1 MKKKLL
7 LPTILLTHIFLSTAC
22 VQKQPIHENSLPHNL
37 SNIETSTYNSNLPQ
51 TTLQESNQEEVNTN
65 NYHSTTVSAAEGM
78 SYNLPTIQGNMITI
92 IENGN
97 VGFDFPQYRGKV
109 VIFEI
114 FGKDCEYCVEEMPTI
129 NRIKN
134 EFSDQVEVIAIQ
146 GQDRM
151 SSSVASAILR
161 RHNIHY
167 PVIEGD
173 DAKDILR
180 FLADTYAWRGILPY
194 ILLIKDGTT
203 EYTFPDGGV
212 GYQELK
218 ESIETLL

>member
-1 MKKKLL
+1 MKNKLIV
-7 LPTILLTHIFLSTAC
+7 PTILLSYMLLCTAC
-22 VQKQPIHENSLPHNL
+22 AQKQSQKYSIENISQISNS
-37 SNIETSTYNSNLPQ
+37 SNISPTYDAPVA
-51 TTLQESNQEEVNTN
+51 TTPTVTTTN
-65 NYHSTTVSAAEGM
+65 NYNHAPTPTTIDGI
-78 SYNLPTIQGNMITI
+78 NHQLPTLQGDTITI

-97 VGFDFPQYRGKV
+97 VGFDFPQYKGKI

-114 FGKDCEYCVEEMPTI
+114 FGKDCEYCVEEMPII
-129 NRIKN
+129 NKIKR
-134 EFSDQVEVIAIQ
+134 EFPNRVKIVAIQ

-151 SSSVASAILR
+151 SPSIAANILHQ
-161 RHNIHY
+161 HNIHY
-167 PVIEGD
+167 PIIEGD

-212 GYQELK
+212 GYQELR
-218 ESIETLL
+218 ESIESLL

>member
-7 LPTILLTHIFLSTAC
+7 IPTILLTHMLLSTAC
-22 VQKQPIHENSLPHNL
+22 V
-37 SNIETSTYNSNLPQ
+37 ST
-51 TTLQESNQEEVNTN
+51 
-65 NYHSTTVSAAEGM
+65 HSTNTHNVSSNPATINPATVETTTTYTQDPIITQVTSVNNNHTPSPSTDAGIAHQ
-78 SYNLPTIQGNMITI
+78 LPTIQGNSITI

-97 VGFDFPQYRGKV
+97 VGFDFPQYRGKI

-114 FGKDCEYCVEEMPTI
+114 FGKDCEYCAEEMPII

-134 EFSDQVEVIAIQ
+134 EFSSDVVVVAIQ
-146 GQDRM
+146 AQDRM
-151 SSSVASAILR
+151 SPSIASNILR
-161 RHNIHY
+161 QHHINY

-180 FLADTYAWRGILPY
+180 FLSETYAWRGILPY
-194 ILLIKDGTT
+194 TLLIKNGST

-218 ESIETLL
+218 ESVQNLL

>member
-1 MKKKLL
+1 MTMKKKLL
-7 LPTILLTHIFLSTAC
+7 LPTILFTYMFLSTAC
-22 VQKQPIHENSLPHNL
+22 VQKQPT
-37 SNIETSTYNSNLPQ
+37 NINHTTTYSTPDTPPLEIATSVEPSTNEYQ
-51 TTLQESNQEEVNTN
+51 TPAP
-65 NYHSTTVSAAEGM
+65 SANGITHQ
-78 SYNLPTIQGNMITI
+78 LPTIQGDSITI
-92 IENGN
+92 VENGN

-109 VIFEI
+109 IIFEI
-114 FGKDCEYCVEEMPTI
+114 FGKDCEYCVEEMPII
-129 NRIKN
+129 NRVKN
-134 EFSDQVEVIAIQ
+134 EFSNQVKVVAIQ

-151 SSSVASAILR
+151 SPSIASSILR
-161 RHNIHY
+161 QHNIDY

-212 GYQELK
+212 GYQELR
-218 ESIETLL
+218 ESIKSLL

>member
-1 MKKKLL
+1 MKKKLI
-7 LPTILLTHIFLSTAC
+7 LPTILFTHMFLSTAC
-22 VQKQPIHENSLPHNL
+22 VQKQPITMNNPSITPSTVQTATYTTPLP
-37 SNIETSTYNSNLPQ
+37 SE
-51 TTLQESNQEEVNTN
+51 
-65 NYHSTTVSAAEGM
+65 TVSYHEASINNHQTPTPSASGITHQ
-78 SYNLPTIQGNMITI
+78 LPTVQGNSITI
-92 IENGN
+92 VENGN
-97 VGFDFPQYRGKV
+97 VGFDFPQYRGKII
-109 VIFEI
+109 IFEI
-114 FGKDCEYCVEEMPTI
+114 FGKDCEYCVEEMPII

-134 EFSDQVEVIAIQ
+134 KFSNRVQVISIQ

-151 SSSVASAILR
+151 SPSIASSILR
-161 RHNIHY
+161 QHNITY

-173 DAKDILR
+173 DAKEILR
-180 FLADTYAWRGILPY
+180 FLAETYAWRGILPY

>member
-7 LPTILLTHIFLSTAC
+7 LPTILLTHMFLSTAC
-22 VQKQPIHENSLPHNL
+22 VQKQPTTINNV
-37 SNIETSTYNSNLPQ
+37 STTPSTVQ
-51 TTLQESNQEEVNTN
+51 TTT
-65 NYHSTTVSAAEGM
+65 YHTPTPETVTSIEPSIDEYQTPTPSANGITHQ
-78 SYNLPTIQGNMITI
+78 LPTIQGNSITI

-97 VGFDFPQYRGKV
+97 VGFDFPQYRGKI

-114 FGKDCEYCVEEMPTI
+114 FGKDCEYCVEEMPII

-134 EFSDQVEVIAIQ
+134 EFSDRVEVVAIQ

-151 SSSVASAILR
+151 SPSIASSILR
-161 RHNIHY
+161 QHNINY

-218 ESIETLL
+218 ESIQTLL

>member
-1 MKKKLL
+1 MKKRLL
-7 LPTILLTHIFLSTAC
+7 LPTILLTHMFLSTAC
-22 VQKQPIHENSLPHNL
+22 VQKQQT
-37 SNIETSTYNSNLPQ
+37 SNISHTINTPQITETSTYTPIPSEVYSPEPEVTVNSHH
-51 TTLQESNQEEVNTN
+51 TS
-65 NYHSTTVSAAEGM
+65 STPAMDGM
-78 SYNLPTIQGNMITI
+78 RHQLPTIQGNTVTI

-97 VGFDFPQYRGKV
+97 VGFDFPQYRGKI

-114 FGKDCEYCVEEMPTI
+114 FGKDCEYCVEEMPII
-129 NRIKN
+129 NRVKN
-134 EFSDQVEVIAIQ
+134 EFSNRVQVVAIQ

-151 SSSVASAILR
+151 SPSIASSILR
-161 RHNIHY
+161 QHNINY

-212 GYQELK
+212 GYEELR
-218 ESIETLL
+218 ESIQSLL